1 MKVEEFLNPNSMLT
15 PGIVGSMIMMITN
28 TVTYNFELPSKWVGL
43 ALSFMVGLLVVMNV
57 VLPMWQRI
65 IYYALNSLFI
75 FAMAVGTNNI
85 GRNAIA
91 PPAVSSASS
100 GRLQPTLSDA
110 HSGNQIPALA
120 LNCSAGAT
128 TDAPCGEP
136 QR

>member
-43 ALSFMVGLLVVMNV
+43 VLSFMVGVLVVMNV
-57 VLPMWQRI
+57 ILPMWQRI
-65 IYYALNSLFI
+65 IYYMLNSLFI

-85 GRNAIA
+85 GKNALA
-91 PPAVSSASS
+91 PPAASSASS
-100 GRLQPTLSDA
+100 GRLQPALADA
-110 HSGNQIPALA
+110 HSGNPVPALA
-120 LNCSAGAT
+120 WNCSPGAS

-136 QR
+136 KR